1 MATLPF
7 AVALLDG
14 TATALSI
21 SPRRHGDGSI
31 ICGSRRGKK
40 TATFLSVPLLDQAK
54 RRHLYRWIDQKRDR
68 LCLCGFRCV
77 IKHHTGSSDRGPSI
91 IHTDYGWHRSREW
104 TVLAMTGH
112 GSGQVRGVDH
122 WLPVGEVRGVCSLL
136 SV

>member
-54 RRHLYRWIDQKRDR
+54 RRHLYRWIDQER
-68 LCLCGFRCV
+68 CFRMIFSLCV

-91 IHTDYGWHRSREW
+91 IHTDYGWHR
-104 TVLAMTGH
+104 
-112 GSGQVRGVDH
+112 
-122 WLPVGEVRGVCSLL
+122 
-136 SV
+136 